1 MISVEGGVVVILTIT
16 LENGNIIETDNLSL
30 FKEAPNGEEFK
41 NKLNSDDYF
50 IVLDIYGEKHTEKW
64 SLIDNINIKF

>member
-1 MISVEGGVVVILTIT
+1 MISMEGGVGVILTIT

-30 FKEAPNGEEFK
+30 IKEAPNGDEFK

-50 IVLDIYGEKHTEKW
+50 TVLDIYGEKYTEKW